1 MGARRIR
8 REQVAADQK
17 VSRRVNGTRKTKER
31 TRRDRRMHEIIA
43 KNTFPYTPSI
53 MSWISVQLDKPSSE
67 IVAAD
72 LAALKTKA

>member
-8 REQVAADQK
+8 REQVAHDQK
-17 VSRRVNGTRKTKER
+17 ISRRVNGTRKTKER
-31 TRRDRRMHEIIA
+31 TRRDHRMHEIIA

-67 IVAAD
+67 IVVAD
-72 LAALKTKA
+72 LEALKPKA